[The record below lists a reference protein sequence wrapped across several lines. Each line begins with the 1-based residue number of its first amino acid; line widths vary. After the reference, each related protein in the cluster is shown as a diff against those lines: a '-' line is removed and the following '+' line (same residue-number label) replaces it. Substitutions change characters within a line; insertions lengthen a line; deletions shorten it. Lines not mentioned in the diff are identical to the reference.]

1 MDSNRATPRDA
12 GELGV
17 EELQSLA
24 RIEAK
29 MFGGA
34 SGPLCVDRYE
44 LREQLGSGGM
54 GVVYAAWDPELR
66 RQVAVKLV
74 RIGDVGSAGA
84 SRLLREAQAIA
95 RISHPNVIP
104 VHDVGTYAAS
114 PVTSGGDARSV
125 FVVMELVV
133 GCDLE
138 RWLAQRTRG
147 WREVL
152 DVFCAAG
159 RGIAAAHEAGILHRD
174 FKPSNVLIGE
184 GEPANVRV
192 VDFGLARAIGE
203 QGADAPSQHEEE
215 PRVPELVTREGA
227 VLGTPYFMA
236 PEQLAAKGI
245 DARSDQYAFCVALYA
260 GLFGHGP
267 FPRTGV
273 DDLLAAKLEGEMLP
287 PPEGSDVPRWLLAH
301 LKRGLDP
308 DPAQRFPSMTALLH
322 AIDRDLR
329 RRRDLGRVA
338 LLATAIV
345 AAVGLGLVA
354 GRSDERAATMSSW
367 VLTPSTPA
375 REVAATPVIA
385 FAPFLPAA
393 GEGWTENGVPNL
405 MVEELRDREGLGV
418 ISYYRLASKLRD
430 APRDSW
436 AALASEQGA
445 TLVVSGVIRKTAAG
459 FAIGAVVRRADGT
472 VVLERTRETDAM
484 GLTDGARA
492 LARDLGGALLGRALE
507 DSNAA
512 DMPLSYERSL
522 QLGIAALERFD
533 LAAAQ
538 PHLDEARRLAPDAA
552 DAHFYGAILADWNGR
567 NQELESELAQIGD
580 GLSPAKAAFVAAML
594 TRVRDGYPAM
604 LVEMRR
610 AAARYPDDIYL
621 AYGLFEA
628 LWHNGDG
635 ADATAQFH
643 RLRELSPNF
652 AAGLMHVLE
661 RAAAIRDERELAW
674 GLAAAEQAG
683 QKPEFMTIWNAR
695 VRMVGNDHRGALE
708 LLDPLADTDPW
719 AADLAIGLHAALGE
733 VELVR
738 ARIAQARARDQAPSI
753 AELAICTATAELE
766 CRADAYARARASLL
780 RAAPSDT
787 GTLALLTV
795 GVHESLLAAEHGAS
809 EVEDVAR
816 VLVQVA
822 VPRVQTDVRYELGRL
837 LIAASADDGAA
848 IEAARTGAHA
858 EVREVA
864 GALAAERGGDLAAAI
879 EHWRAAIPLA
889 IDGRIGI
896 AQRFHLARVLRA
908 AGDHAGVRSACDE
921 VLRPAT
927 FDWSWGAA
935 VGPCLLW
942 TAAAEA
948 ALGDPAAARA
958 TYERLLAL
966 RARADAKDALV
977 AAANEGLAA
986 LGGG

>member
-1 MDSNRATPRDA
+1 MD
-12 GELGV
+12 L
-17 EELQSLA
+17 EERQSLA

-29 MFGGA
+29 MFGGTT
-34 SGPLCVDRYE
+34 GPLCVDRYE

-66 RQVAVKLV
+66 RRVAVKLV

-114 PVTSGGDARSV
+114 DGDARSV

-138 RWLAQRTRG
+138 RWLAQTPRA
-147 WREVL
+147 WRDVL

-192 VDFGLARAIGE
+192 VDFGLARAIGDE
-203 QGADAPSQHEEE
+203 GPEAASQQEDGV
-215 PRVPELVTREGA
+215 RTPELVTREGA

-236 PEQLAAKGI
+236 PEQLAAKQV

-260 GLFGHGP
+260 ALFGIGP

-273 DDLLAAKLEGEMLP
+273 DELLVAKRKGERLP
-287 PPEGSDVPRWLLAH
+287 PPEGTDVPRWLLSH
-301 LKRGLDP
+301 IERGLDP
-308 DPAQRFPSMTALLH
+308 DPERRFASMTALLQT
-322 AIDRDLR
+322 IDRDLR

-354 GRSDERAATMSSW
+354 GRSDERAGAMSSW
-367 VLTPSTPA
+367 SVVPSTAA
-375 REVAATPVIA
+375 REAEAPPVIA
-385 FAPFLPAA
+385 FAPFQPAD
-393 GEGWTENGVPNL
+393 GEAWTENGVPNL
-405 MVEELRDREGLGV
+405 MVEELRDRDGLAV

-430 APRDSW
+430 APRDGW
-436 AALASEQGA
+436 PALAGEQGA
-445 TLVVSGVIRKTAAG
+445 TLLVSGTIHRTAGG
-459 FAIGAVVRRADGT
+459 FSIGAAVRRADGT
-472 VVLERTRETDAM
+472 VVLERTRDTDAM

-507 DSNAA
+507 DSNAV
-512 DMPLSYERSL
+512 DLPLSYERSL

-533 LAAAQ
+533 LQAAQ

-567 NQELESELAQIGD
+567 NQELESELGLIGE
-580 GLSPAKAAFVAAML
+580 GLSPAKAAFVNAMR

-610 AAARYPDDIYL
+610 AATRYPDDIYL

-628 LWHNGDG
+628 LWHNGEG

-674 GLAAAEQAG
+674 GIAAAEQGG
-683 QKPEFMTIWNAR
+683 QKPEFMIIWSAR
-695 VRMVGNDHRGALE
+695 ARMVADDHRGALD
-708 LLDPLADTDPW
+708 LLEPLVDTDPW
-719 AADLAIGLHAALGE
+719 AADLALGLHAVVGE

-738 ARIAQARARDQAPSI
+738 ARIAQARARNQAPVL
-753 AELAICTATAELE
+753 AELAICTATAERE
-766 CRADAYARARASLL
+766 CRASALARARADAL
-780 RAAPSDT
+780 RAGPSDT
-787 GTLALLTV
+787 GTLAWLAV
-795 GVHESLLAAEHGAS
+795 GVHESLLATEGSAS
-809 EVEDVAR
+809 QVQDVAA
-816 VLVQVA
+816 VLEQIAVQ
-822 VPRVQTDVRYELGRL
+822 RVQSDVRVENGRV
-837 LIAASADDGAA
+837 LIAAAA
-848 IEAARTGAHA
+848 GDAAALETARANEHT
-858 EVREVA
+858 EVRELASALLSERA
-864 GALAAERGGDLAAAI
+864 GDPITAA

-889 IDGRIGI
+889 VDGRAGI

-908 AGDHAGVRSACDE
+908 AGDHAGVRAACRE
-921 VLRPAT
+921 VLRPAS

-942 TAAAEA
+942 SAAAEA

-966 RARADAKDALV
+966 RARADAEDALV
-977 AAANEGLAA
+977 AAARDGLAA
-986 LGGG
+986 LG